1 MRNDFNKIDFDVDR
15 KGMGS
20 DMVWLLNE
28 TDLTGDKNIEVYDKL
43 GASHMYEEVR
53 FQGEIT

>member
-43 GASHMYEEVR
+43 GVSHMYEEVR

>member
-1 MRNDFNKIDFDVDR
+1 MRNGYNQIDFDVYR
-15 KGMGS
+15 KGIGS

-28 TDLTGDKNIEVYDKL
+28 TVLTGDKNVEVYDKL
-43 GASHMYEEVR
+43 GVSYEEVR